1 MDVFIGH
8 LCDPMKFG
16 VPMSSYLY
24 INDGK
29 GKFTIGETKQMNLL
43 NVGMVTSAS
52 FTDLNNDSWPDLV
65 IAGEWMPVKV
75 FMNNRGVFTAS
86 ELPASSG
93 LWQSV
98 YTTDINGDGFTDIL
112 AGNWGTNSKYAAGKN
127 GPLKLYVK
135 DFDNNGTFEQ
145 IVCYTIDGKEYPF
158 LAKDELEREL
168 PVLKKAYLTYSE
180 VAGKTVQYMFY
191 DLFKEFTEYKAE
203 VLSSSYFLN
212 DGKGNFTRT
221 DLPVSFQ
228 LAPLFSFYN
237 IGKAA
242 AGNEY
247 IAGGNFYD
255 VTPYEGRYDALSLG
269 LFAANGSKISALKQ
283 TDLCFRGQTR
293 DIKKL
298 HTAAWGDIIVVAPN
312 NGKLQFFK

>member
-1 MDVFIGH
+1 
-8 LCDPMKFG
+8 
-16 VPMSSYLY
+16 
-24 INDGK
+24 
-29 GKFTIGETKQMNLL
+29 
-43 NVGMVTSAS
+43 
-52 FTDLNNDSWPDLV
+52 
-65 IAGEWMPVKV
+65 MPVKF
-75 FMNNRGVFTAS
+75 FMNKKGVFTS
-86 ELPASSG
+86 TELPVSTG

-158 LAKDELEREL
+158 LAKDELERAL

-191 DLFKEFTEYKAE
+191 DLFKEYTEYKAE
-203 VLSSSYFLN
+203 VLASSCFLN
-212 DGKGNFTRT
+212 EGNGSFTRT
-221 DLPVSFQ
+221 DLPSSLQ

-237 IGKAA
+237 VGKV
-242 AGNEY
+242 AGGNGY

-255 VTPYEGRYDALSLG
+255 VTPYEGRYDAMSLG
-269 LFAANGSKISALKQ
+269 IFSASGNKFTGLKQ
-283 TDLCFRGQTR
+283 TDLCFRGQIR

-298 HTAAWGDIIVVAPN
+298 HTAALGDIIVVAPN
-312 NGKLQFFK
+312 NGTLQFFK